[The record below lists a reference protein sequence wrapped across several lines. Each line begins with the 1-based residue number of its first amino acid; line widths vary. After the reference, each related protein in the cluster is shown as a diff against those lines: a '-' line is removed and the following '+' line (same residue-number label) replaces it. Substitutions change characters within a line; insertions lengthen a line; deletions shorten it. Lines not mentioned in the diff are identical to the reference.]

1 MVEQSDKP
9 VHANRLT
16 GSPAHRLTSA
26 GSPAHRL
33 TSAGSPAHRRTHARF
48 LSNVLAIA
56 YKEATVLRHDQA
68 FIATVL
74 MQPIMLLLLFG
85 FALSF
90 KPANVPWA
98 VLDQSR
104 TEISRRFL
112 ADVQTTGYFLPPQP
126 VASYDEGERLLRH
139 GSVIAFVV
147 VPPEFRRAVER
158 GQPRVQVVLDG
169 TDPITAARVGGYISM
184 VGAAFDVGRDSSA
197 ALVATAP
204 LDLRQRF
211 FFNPAMRDRDFFLA
225 ALAGMLLTNLCLS
238 VTSLGIVGERESG
251 TFEHMLASPTTSL
264 EIILGKLA
272 PLVVISYGVL
282 LLAVLLSGL
291 CFGFWPRGSLIA
303 LAVVTLPFVLASLS
317 IGAFVST
324 LATTSA
330 QAVFITVFFILPSFV
345 LSGSMIPY
353 QLMPPGVREVGYALP
368 LRWYQIAQRRIIE
381 RGAGLSEVV
390 GPTLALTLFFV
401 GMLLLIRWRM
411 KPRLA

>member
-1 MVEQSDKP
+1 MKHMVEQSDKP

-16 GSPAHRLTSA
+16 GSPAHR
-26 GSPAHRL
+26 
-33 TSAGSPAHRRTHARF
+33 RTDARF

-104 TEISRRFL
+104 TEIWRRFL
-112 ADVQTTGYFLPPQP
+112 ADVQTPGSFLPPQP

-184 VGAAFDVGRDSSA
+184 
-197 ALVATAP
+197 
-204 LDLRQRF
+204 
-211 FFNPAMRDRDFFLA
+211 
-225 ALAGMLLTNLCLS
+225 
-238 VTSLGIVGERESG
+238 
-251 TFEHMLASPTTSL
+251 
-264 EIILGKLA
+264 
-272 PLVVISYGVL
+272 
-282 LLAVLLSGL
+282 
-291 CFGFWPRGSLIA
+291 
-303 LAVVTLPFVLASLS
+303 
-317 IGAFVST
+317 
-324 LATTSA
+324 
-330 QAVFITVFFILPSFV
+330 
-345 LSGSMIPY
+345 
-353 QLMPPGVREVGYALP
+353 
-368 LRWYQIAQRRIIE
+368 
-381 RGAGLSEVV
+381 
-390 GPTLALTLFFV
+390 
-401 GMLLLIRWRM
+401 
-411 KPRLA
+411 